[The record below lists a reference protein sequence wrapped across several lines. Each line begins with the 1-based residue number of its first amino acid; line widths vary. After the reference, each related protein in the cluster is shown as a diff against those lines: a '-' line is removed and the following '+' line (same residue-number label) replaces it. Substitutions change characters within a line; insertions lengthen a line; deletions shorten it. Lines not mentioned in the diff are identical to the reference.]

1 VNAMLISSART
12 ALPLHTA
19 LANSA
24 KLHARTSVHIPK
36 TGIMSLPF
44 TFFLVARCIVG
55 ANVD

>member
-1 VNAMLISSART
+1 MLISSART

-19 LANSA
+19 LPNSA

-36 TGIMSLPF
+36 SGIMSLPF